1 MTLLLLD
8 GITKSYGGVRALG
21 GVGFEVKEGEIVG
34 LMGANGAGKT
44 TLFSIIAGHDKPDSG
59 KLVLNGQS
67 LLGLRP
73 DQICRLGIARTF
85 QIVRPFRGLSVLDNA
100 MVGASFG
107 RGWAKSSAARRESA
121 RASLDLMGLLPD
133 AEKPAEELTLS
144 GQKRLEVARALATE
158 PDLLLLDEV
167 MAGLTAS
174 EVSAM
179 LDILSRL
186 RAERGL
192 TLLVIEHV
200 MQALMRLSDRIVVL
214 HHGQVIAQ
222 GAPKHIGD
230 DPAVRAAYLGSE
242 T

>member
-21 GVGFEVKEGEIVG
+21 GVGFEVKAGEIVG

-44 TLFSIIAGHDKPDSG
+44 TLFSIIGGHEKPDSG
-59 KLVLNGQS
+59 ELLLNGQS

-73 DQICRLGIARTF
+73 DHICRLGIARTF

-107 RGWAKSSAARRESA
+107 RGRAKSNAERQASA
-121 RASLDLMGLLPD
+121 RACLDLMGLLPD

-167 MAGLTAS
+167 MAGLTAL

-222 GAPKHIGD
+222 GAPQQIAEE
-230 DPAVRAAYLGSE
+230 PAVRAAYLGSE